1 MKYVSEQQKRV
12 KTILYRNTHIQR
24 IKYTPNDSVNKNRSS
39 ETATYNIGFIKR
51 EVAKKGKSQ
60 KREVAKKGKSQKERQ
75 LQK

>member
-51 EVAKKGKSQ
+51 ELAKKGS
-60 KREVAKKGKSQKERQ
+60 RKKEKSQKERQ